1 MNRRCLNCMEIFEA
15 PEENI
20 NYICPY
26 CGFIENTPPGEIYHL
41 YPGIILQDRY
51 TIGTVLGFG
60 GFGITYKAWDNVL
73 NSVVAIKEY
82 YPSGSVQRVPGTKTV
97 IVYQGSKRQEYFSGL
112 SRFLDEARNMAK
124 FHTNPHIV
132 QVDNFF
138 EENNTAYIVMEYLD
152 GISLKGYLKQEFGK
166 IDCNTAVEII
176 LSIIDAL
183 KDIHKE
189 GIIHRDISP
198 DNIFLC
204 QGNKIKLIDFGA
216 ARFSDEEKEI
226 TRSIILKPGFAPTEQ
241 YQSKSKQ
248 GPWTDI
254 YALSATLYNMVT
266 GVVPDES
273 VNRVIE
279 DTVKSPRE
287 LDENIP
293 DNLSKTIMRGM
304 ALNHELRF
312 QNVEELEKALK
323 NEIKVTDPN
332 EELKKRKHKRFI
344 GVTIAAC
351 LIIGGGF
358 YALNMYKKKDI
369 KLSKAEVSVW
379 VSYDEDK
386 ETVDEKR
393 EMVEQMV
400 SGYMK
405 NQPNVSLD
413 IEVIEKDDYS
423 KKLEEAYEEGNMP
436 VLYQSDD
443 VSDDILDN
451 AVTMEEF
458 YKTDNYKELDEND
471 CYFIFDDKYKGYIK
485 DGKQMPLGFCVPV
498 AYVRRSEV
506 VDIDTVEI
514 TSFEQI
520 RGDDKT
526 EYYIMPK
533 YYGMIINTFGG
544 NIDYDNGL
552 VVDDTAQE
560 YIDMIDNDENGYDI
574 ASDTDA
580 IEVNSDFDDKSNEMM
595 KSFSNGD
602 IEYFLASTREF
613 KTFNSNVAGLY
624 EMRPIK
630 TGAIYGE
637 FTDMYSIDKSATKEE
652 QEAAF
657 VLLRYL
663 LDDSAQQT
671 LHIQSKSA
679 LPLNKSAY
687 EQFVQNSGKY
697 EIVDDYIDEG
707 IIFNPAN
714 QRMIDKEMEE
724 SYE

>member
-1 MNRRCLNCMEIFEA
+1 MNRRCMNCMEIFDA
-15 PEENI
+15 PQENI

-26 CGFIENTPPGEIYHL
+26 CGFMENTPPSEIYHL
-41 YPGIILQDRY
+41 YPGVTLQDRY

-82 YPSGSVQRVPGTKTV
+82 YPAGSVQRVPGTKTV

-124 FHTNPHIV
+124 FHTNNHIV

-152 GISLKGYLKQEFGK
+152 GISLKGYMKQEFGK

-216 ARFSDEEKEI
+216 ARFSDEEKEV
-226 TRSIILKPGFAPTEQ
+226 TRSVILKPGFAPSEQ

-254 YALSATLYNMVT
+254 YALCATLYNMVT

-279 DTVKSPRE
+279 DTVKAPKE
-287 LDENIP
+287 LDESIP

-304 ALNHELRF
+304 ALNYELRF

-323 NEIKVTDPN
+323 NEIKVTDPK
-332 EELKKRKHKRFI
+332 EELKKRKNKRFI
-344 GVTIAAC
+344 GVMIAAC
-351 LIIGGGF
+351 LIIGGGV
-358 YALNMYKKKDI
+358 YAFNMYRKKDT
-369 KLSKAEVSVW
+369 KLPKAEISVW
-379 VSYDEDK
+379 VTYDEDK
-386 ETVDEKR
+386 ETAEEKR
-393 EMVEQMV
+393 EEVDQMIG
-400 SGYMK
+400 GYLD
-405 NQPNVSLD
+405 NQPNVSVD
-413 IEVIEKDDYS
+413 IEVIEKDDYAN
-423 KKLEEAYEEGNMP
+423 KLEEANKKGDMP

-443 VSDDILDN
+443 VSEEVLDN

-458 YKTDNYKELDEND
+458 YKTGKYKELDKSD
-471 CYFIFDDKYKGYIK
+471 CYFIFDNEYKNLIS

-498 AYVRRSEV
+498 AYVRRSED

-533 YYGMIINTFGG
+533 YYGMIINTLGG
-544 NIDYDNGL
+544 NIDYDDGL
-552 VVDDTAQE
+552 LLDDAAQG
-560 YIDMIDNDENGYDI
+560 YMDMIDDDEGRYDI
-574 ASDTDA
+574 ATDTDA
-580 IEVNSDFDDKSNEMM
+580 VEVDTDFDDKSHEMM

-613 KTFNSNVAGLY
+613 RTFNSNVAGLY

-630 TGAIYGE
+630 TGVIYGE
-637 FTDMYSIDKSATKEE
+637 FTDMYSIDKNATDDE

-657 VLLRYL
+657 VLLRYM

-671 LHIQSKSA
+671 LHIQNKSA

-687 EQFVQNSGKY
+687 EQFVTNNEKY
-697 EIVDDYIDEG
+697 EFIEDYINDG
-707 IIFNPAN
+707 IIFNPSN
-714 QRMIDKEMEE
+714 QRLIDKEIEE
-724 SYE
+724 TYK